1 MEKNRDA
8 LEITGLT
15 SSRCFSPLNPSV
27 LVVDDSQISL
37 TYFTIMLDESV
48 NVLTAKN
55 AKEALDILQ
64 GEHHISVILLDL
76 MLPDLNGLE
85 VLRKIRNSEKTADI
99 PVIVITGSNNNEW
112 MLRSANMDIQ
122 GYFKKP
128 FDGAALNAR
137 IMDLSGNARVSS
149 YKALRELW
157 GDDYDMRMQNAGMI
171 VKPALAYINENFHKI
186 CRRDNLAAHLGVS
199 SDYLSRVFKKEVGL
213 CLNEYITYCRIDLS
227 QGLLINQPKMK
238 VKSIASYVGLS
249 DVDYFFKVFK
259 KHCGCTPKEYRQKS
273 IHTD

>member
-1 MEKNRDA
+1 MKKNRDTSSII
-8 LEITGLT
+8 EST
-15 SSRCFSPLNPSV
+15 SSRCFSPLNPTV

-37 TYFTIMLDESV
+37 TYFTIMLDNSV

-55 AKEALDILQ
+55 AKEALSILQ

-137 IMDLSGNARVSS
+137 IMDLSGNARVSNH
-149 YKALRELW
+149 KALRELW
-157 GDDYDMRMQNAGMI
+157 GNDYEMRIQSVGVI
-171 VKPALAYINENFHKI
+171 VKPALAYINDNFHKT
-186 CRRDNLAAHLGVS
+186 CRRDSLAVHLGVS

-213 CLNEYITYCRIDLS
+213 CLNEYITYCRMHLS
-227 QGLLINQPKMK
+227 RDLLINQPKMK
-238 VKSIASYVGLS
+238 VKSIASSVGLS
-249 DVDYFFKVFK
+249 DHDYFCKVFK

-273 IHTD
+273 IHTG